1 MMTKI
6 EKYERIFFTRT
17 GFGLKK
23 EHYKEVIDKMKKLAN
38 AEAEEKRKK
47 NKGNNNPPISR

>member
-1 MMTKI
+1 MLTKI
-6 EKYERIFFTRT
+6 QKYERIFFTRT

-23 EHYKEVIDKMKKLAN
+23 KHYKEVIDKMKKLAN

-47 NKGNNNPPISR
+47 EGNNSPPKSR